1 MSAVGRNILAL
12 YGANA
17 LTTLA
22 GFLATPVYLHY
33 LGIEAYGLTGI
44 LVTLQA
50 WFALLDMGLTP
61 ALSRSVTQFAAGS
74 RDSSWLWSIVKGLER
89 LYGGVASIATVVM
102 IAAAPWAAT
111 SWLHTQQLAYSD
123 VVASLALMGIIL
135 GSRLW
140 CGLYIGGITGF
151 QKLTWLSGFTAISAV
166 LRILLSLAVLEWV
179 SPSIILL
186 MSLQAALS
194 VGECLV
200 LRATF
205 IKMLPITGRDTP
217 LNWSILRDI
226 RGYSG
231 GIAAIAIVS
240 VLLTS
245 LDKLILSSLLPL
257 DAFGYYMV
265 AVTASAFLYRL
276 VMPVY
281 SAIQPRLTELASR
294 EDSDG
299 FVRVYHR
306 SAEAVSVMVIPA
318 ATMLV
323 TFPTEILLV
332 WTANT
337 VVATDAAA
345 ILRLLGIAT
354 MLHCF
359 MFVPYAAQLAH
370 GWTSLS
376 LKINVVMVLLLV
388 PIMVIGVSRFG
399 PISAAYTWL
408 ALNAT
413 YLTIGQVLMSRKIL
427 RTELL
432 RWYTQDLLP
441 VAAIV
446 AVTAL
451 LLRMATPTDMS
462 RWVSAAVLVLE
473 SGFLLIAALLTSS
486 LRRDAIHRIRL
497 AVSRLCRT

>member
-17 LTTLA
+17 LTAVA

-74 RDSSWLWSIVKGLER
+74 RDGSWIWSIVKGLER
-89 LYGGVASIATVVM
+89 LYGGVAAVATVLMVA
-102 IAAAPWAAT
+102 IAPWAAT
-111 SWLHTQQLAYSD
+111 SWLHTQQLAKND

-151 QKLTWLSGFTAISAV
+151 QRLTWLSGFTAISAV
-166 LRILLSLAVLEWV
+166 LRILLSLAVLEWI

-194 VGECLV
+194 VGECLF
-200 LRATF
+200 LRSAF
-205 IKMLPITGRDTP
+205 IRMLPIAGRDSP
-217 LNWSILRDI
+217 LDWRTLRDI

-231 GIAAIAIVS
+231 GIAAIAVVS

-245 LDKLILSSLLPL
+245 LDKLILSRLLPL
-257 DAFGYYMV
+257 EAFGCYMV

-276 VMPVY
+276 IMPVY
-281 SAIQPRLTELASR
+281 SAVQPRLTELASR
-294 EDSDG
+294 KDSDG

-306 SAEAVSVMVIPA
+306 AAEAVSVMVIPA
-318 ATMLV
+318 AAMLV
-323 TFPTEILLV
+323 VFPSQILQV
-332 WTANT
+332 WTGNHT
-337 VVATDAAA
+337 VAIDAAA
-345 ILRLLGIAT
+345 ILRLLGLAT
-354 MLHCF
+354 MLHGF

-376 LKINVVMVLLLV
+376 LKINLVMVALLV
-388 PIMVIGVSRFG
+388 PTMIVGVSRFG

-408 ALNAT
+408 ILNAT

-427 RTELL
+427 RAELV
-432 RWYTQDLLP
+432 RWYAQDLLP
-441 VAAIV
+441 I
-446 AVTAL
+446 AVTVTITAIL
-451 LLRMATPTDMS
+451 LHMATPKDLP
-462 RWVSAAVLVLE
+462 RWASASILVTE
-473 SGFLLIAALLTSS
+473 ASILLVVALLTSS
-486 LRRDAIHRIRL
+486 LRSDAIHRVRSVITRIRHP
-497 AVSRLCRT
+497 